1 MMLSPSWQDWFVA
14 LALLSGSANA
24 IDITGRAA
32 FVSSLHHADVSDFG
46 YLSDEDLTQ
55 AHQQSLRLML
65 TEQTKQSEWQAHIKL
80 RSRYQSVPA
89 PTYSN
94 AFRYQNLSDNAVNDC
109 DSDGYHCYDLGYEV
123 DRLLYQQQFRNW
135 TLTAGRQAIDWGAG
149 RLWQPLNVFGAFAPT
164 DLDTDY
170 KAGIDAVTA
179 EWYPSAFSS
188 LNSAYVLAPKG
199 SGLNDS
205 GAVYYRRQ
213 VGNVAELSLLAGSI
227 VGNPVVGAAWE
238 SSTDAGLGW
247 RVEGSVFQR
256 QDIDKTG
263 LFAVAGIDYQFPD
276 STLLVVE
283 AYLNTEGAR
292 SESDLAALST
302 DAVSRYGLAPQLGRQ
317 LLGVSLQRDITGL
330 WRGSYTLLGASLKD
344 AQRSTSYSF
353 LQQLAVTYSL
363 SNESDLMMAY
373 VYGSGK
379 GLDSSD
385 YPQSEFGYLADALT
399 MRLRLYF

>member
-1 MMLSPSWQDWFVA
+1 MLSPCWQYWFVA
-14 LALLSGSANA
+14 LALVSGSANA
-24 IDITGRAA
+24 LDITGRAA
-32 FVSSLHHADVSDFG
+32 FFSSLHDADVSDYG
-46 YLSDEDLTQ
+46 YLADEAITQ

-65 TEQTKQSEWQAHIKL
+65 AEHTNQSEWQAHIKL
-80 RSRYQSVPA
+80 RSRYQSVPVA
-89 PTYSN
+89 TYGN
-94 AFRYQNLSDNAVNDC
+94 AFRYQDLSDNVLNDC
-109 DSDGYHCYDLGYEV
+109 DADGDHCYGLGYEV
-123 DRLLYQQQFRNW
+123 DRLLYQHQFRHW

-188 LNSAYVLAPKG
+188 LNGAYVLAPKG

-213 VGNVAELSLLAGSI
+213 TGNLAELSLLGGSI

-247 RVEGSVFQR
+247 RVEGTVFYR
-256 QDIDKTG
+256 QDSDNTG

-292 SESDLAALST
+292 LESDLDALSEN
-302 DAVSRYGLAPQLGRQ
+302 VLIRYGLAPQLGRQ
-317 LLGVSLQRDITGL
+317 LLGLSLQRDITGL

-344 AQRSTSYSF
+344 VQQSTRYSF

-379 GLDSSD
+379 GLDASD
-385 YPQSEFGYLADALT
+385 NPQSEFGYLADAFN